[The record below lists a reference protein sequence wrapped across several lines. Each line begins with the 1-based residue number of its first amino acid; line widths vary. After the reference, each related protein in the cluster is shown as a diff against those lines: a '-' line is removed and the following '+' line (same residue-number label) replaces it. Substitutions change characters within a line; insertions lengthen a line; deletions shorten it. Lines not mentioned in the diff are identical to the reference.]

1 MTGINTGKVAVG
13 AIAAGVVINIV
24 ETIVNLFVI
33 AGPMEEMLLA
43 LNLPA
48 MGGAAMGGFMVLAF
62 TLGFL
67 IVWTYAAIRPRYGA
81 GPSSAMRAGGAIWVA
96 FYFLGTGANWLM
108 GIVSLRLFLI
118 TLAYTLPM
126 MLAAAY
132 VGGMVYQEE

>member
-1 MTGINTGKVAVG
+1 MSGMNAGKVAVG
-13 AIAAGVVINIV
+13 TIAAGVIINIV
-24 ETIVNLFVI
+24 ESIMNIFVI
-33 AGPMEEMLLA
+33 AGPMEEMLQA
-43 LNLPA
+43 MNLPA

-81 GPSSAMRAGGAIWVA
+81 GPTTAMRAGSAVWVA

-108 GIVSLRLFLI
+108 GIVSLQLFLI

-126 MLAAAY
+126 MLAAACA
-132 VGGMVYQEE
+132 GAMVYQEE